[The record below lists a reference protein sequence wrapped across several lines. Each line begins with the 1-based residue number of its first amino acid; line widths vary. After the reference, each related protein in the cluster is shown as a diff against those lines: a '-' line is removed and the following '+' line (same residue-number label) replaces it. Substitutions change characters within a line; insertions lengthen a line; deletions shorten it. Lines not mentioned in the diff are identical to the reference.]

1 MHIWRHLNRP
11 TLWMRLTNSTESR
24 VGCVVVVVVDVWQ
37 KWKFAKRAF
46 RHEDMLIWASFRSHR
61 CASVNRLC
69 HLSALRSIS
78 GIAFTVN
85 HYYGHSVHI
94 LNTTM
99 FVPFRPFILM
109 MPHNRRHHRRHTFA
123 IQRRLFSAKYLHAMA
138 MWCDAHATSTL
149 TLETFKTHFKMI
161 FCNELR
167 TRRWVVCVLCHSR
180 RTRCSSHSTEN
191 Y

>member
-1 MHIWRHLNRP
+1 
-11 TLWMRLTNSTESR
+11 
-24 VGCVVVVVVDVWQ
+24 
-37 KWKFAKRAF
+37 
-46 RHEDMLIWASFRSHR
+46 MLIWASFRSHR
-61 CASVNRLC
+61 CASVKPP
-69 HLSALRSIS
+69 LSFVR
-78 GIAFTVN
+78 IAFN
-85 HYYGHSVHI
+85 LWHCVHCES
-94 LNTTM
+94 LLWPQCAHFKHDN
-99 FVPFRPFILM
+99 VRPFSPIYFDDATQPPTPSS
-109 MPHNRRHHRRHTFA
+109 PHIRHSTSTIFCR
-123 IQRRLFSAKYLHAMA
+123 KYLHAMA